1 LRNPLAVLHSILD
14 NWVKQDWGKLSL
26 FIDDLIKAPKLLD
39 NGINTLGS
47 GAIVTHYEDL
57 VKKPEETLEFL
68 CERLHVEFHPEILS
82 YGTGSFLTGKMGDK
96 ISINKHTRPVRNHL
110 DKWEKGL
117 NTFEYRLISGVCI
130 NAIEPE
136 IFNRLGYPL
145 EQLSDKLHFSTLGKK
160 LPSPA
165 SITKFIDSLDPLL
178 DKKTNQILWRR
189 LCDRLYRNKKTSI
202 CKKNSP

>member
-1 LRNPLAVLHSILD
+1 
-14 NWVKQDWGKLSL
+14 
-26 FIDDLIKAPKLLD
+26 
-39 NGINTLGS
+39 
-47 GAIVTHYEDL
+47 
-57 VKKPEETLEFL
+57 
-68 CERLHVEFHPEILS
+68 
-82 YGTGSFLTGKMGDK
+82 
-96 ISINKHTRPVRNHL
+96 
-110 DKWEKGL
+110 L